1 VLDSGRDLDAAERWV
16 DDWQSSIE
24 ERAAQAQTLAGR
36 IAGLSA
42 TARSDDRL
50 VEVTVASSGAI
61 DRLHL
66 DERIRSQSAAR
77 TAEQILTTVRAA
89 QARLAHLATEATAET
104 IGLDTE
110 TGRAIA
116 NSFAA
121 RFGETARG
129 VADAR

>member
-1 VLDSGRDLDAAERWV
+1 SNAMLDSGGDLEAAERWV

-24 ERAAQAQTLAGR
+24 DRAAQAQTLAGR

-42 TARSDDRL
+42 AARSDDGL
-50 VEVTVASSGAI
+50 VEVTVGSSGAI

-89 QARLAHLATEATAET
+89 QTRLARLAAEA
-104 IGLDTE
+104 
-110 TGRAIA
+110 
-116 NSFAA
+116 
-121 RFGETARG
+121 
-129 VADAR
+129 

>member
-1 VLDSGRDLDAAERWV
+1 MLDSGGDLEDAQRWV

-24 ERAAQAQTLAGR
+24 ERATQAQTLAGR

-42 TARSDDRL
+42 TARSDDGL

-77 TAEQILTTVRAA
+77 TAEQILATVRAA
-89 QARLAHLATEATAET
+89 QSRLGHLATEATAET
-104 IGLDTE
+104 VGLDTE

-121 RFGETARG
+121 RFAQTAEG
-129 VADAR
+129 AANAR